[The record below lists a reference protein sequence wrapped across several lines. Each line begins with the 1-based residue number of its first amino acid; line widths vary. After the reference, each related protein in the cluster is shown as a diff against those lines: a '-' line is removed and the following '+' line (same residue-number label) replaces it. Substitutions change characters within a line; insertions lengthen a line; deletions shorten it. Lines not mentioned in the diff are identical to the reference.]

1 MKAAYIT
8 ETGDPDVLTY
18 GDLPEPT
25 LASPNDVLVHVHAT
39 SLNRRDIFARE
50 GSHGTRPT
58 RFPYI
63 PGLDLAGEVLAAGS
77 AVTRFKP
84 GDRVMG
90 EGSGTYAEVARGRDD
105 SLALMPASLSY
116 EEAAAIPT
124 VFSAAYHMLI
134 CRSHLG
140 VGETM
145 LVMAGGSGVG
155 SAAIQIGAAMSAR
168 IITTASS
175 QQKLERAKNLGA
187 HIGINY
193 KDEDFAARV
202 REETGGE
209 GVDLVFEHIGTPV
222 WEGCFASLKRGGR
235 LVTCGVTAGHLVTLH
250 LGQLWTRD
258 LTLIGTAQRP
268 AEDIADIV
276 RLVSQGTFRGV
287 VDSVLPLEAAME
299 AHRRLEASDFFGKI
313 VLSIP

>member
-8 ETGDPDVLTY
+8 ETGDPDTLTY
-18 GDLPEPT
+18 GELPEPT
-25 LASPNDVLVHVHAT
+25 IAAPTEVLVRVRAT
-39 SLNRRDIFARE
+39 SLNRRDVFARE

-58 RFPYI
+58 RFPYV
-63 PGLDLAGEVLAAGS
+63 PGLDLAGEVLAVGP
-77 AVTRFKP
+77 AVSRFKS

-90 EGSGTYAEVARGRDD
+90 EGSATYAEVARARED
-105 SLALMPASLSY
+105 SLVAMPASLSY

-134 CRSHLG
+134 CRAHLG
-140 VGETM
+140 LGETM

-155 SAAIQIGAAMSAR
+155 SAAIQIGKAMTAR

-175 QQKLERAKNLGA
+175 QEKLERAKALGA
-187 HIGINY
+187 HVGVNY
-193 KDEDFAARV
+193 KEEDFAARV

-222 WEGCFASLKRGGR
+222 WDGCFASLKRGGR

-268 AEDIADIV
+268 AEDLAAIV
-276 RLVSQGTFRGV
+276 RRVEQGVFHGV
-287 VDSVLPLEAAME
+287 VDSVLPLEAAAE
-299 AHRRLEASDFFGKI
+299 AHRRLETSDFFGKI
-313 VLSIP
+313 VLAMP